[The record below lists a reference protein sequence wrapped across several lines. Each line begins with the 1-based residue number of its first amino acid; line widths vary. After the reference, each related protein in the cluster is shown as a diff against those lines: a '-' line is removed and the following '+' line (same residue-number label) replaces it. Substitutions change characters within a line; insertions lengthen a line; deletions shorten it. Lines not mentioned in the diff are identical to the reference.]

1 MSRKVVLIT
10 GIGGMDG
17 SHAAELWLA
26 QGYEV
31 HGIIRRASN
40 FNTQRIEHIFSKI
53 TLHYGDVTDMGNML
67 SIIQQVKP
75 TMILNFA
82 AMSHVKVSFEM
93 ENYTFQTNTIGILN
107 ILQAVRILGM
117 DQTTRIYHASTSEMY
132 GNITDGATLLTEES
146 PMLPV
151 SPYGISKLA
160 AYHLCNYYRDA
171 YKMFVVSS
179 VLLNHEGE
187 RRGHTFV
194 TKKITDYVAKYNKQ
208 VKSIVGCGSPSG
220 LQKLANHA
228 SQASENLRPLQL
240 GNLDAKRDWGYA
252 RDYVE
257 GIWLMMNHH
266 QPDNYVLATGET
278 HSVREFAELAFA
290 EVGVK
295 VEWKGTGDSE
305 IGVDANTGR
314 TIIQVNKKYY
324 RPIDIEALIGDYSK
338 AKRVLGWNPKTSFK
352 ELVKLMVNKC
362 N

>member
-17 SHAAELWLA
+17 SYSAELWLA
-26 QGYEV
+26 HGYTV

-40 FNTQRIEHIFSKI
+40 FNTQRIEHIFDKI
-53 TLHYGDVTDMGNML
+53 TLHYGDVTDMGNIL
-67 SIIQQVKP
+67 SIIQQVQP

-82 AMSHVKVSFEM
+82 AMSHVKVSFDM
-93 ENYTFQTNTIGILN
+93 ENYTFQTNTVGVLN

-117 DQTTRIYHASTSEMY
+117 DKTTKIYHASTSEMY

-146 PMLPV
+146 PMLPI

-187 RRGHTFV
+187 RRGNTFV
-194 TKKITDYVAKYNKQ
+194 TKKITDYVSKYKQ
-208 VKSIVGCGSPSG
+208 T
-220 LQKLANHA
+220 
-228 SQASENLRPLQL
+228 ENNRPLQL
-240 GNLDAKRDWGYA
+240 GNLDARRDWGYA

-257 GIWLMMNHH
+257 GIWLMMNHQH
-266 QPDNYVLATGET
+266 PDNYVLATGET

-290 EVGVK
+290 EVGVEI
-295 VEWKGTGDSE
+295 EWKGAGDSE
-305 IGVDANTGR
+305 IGMDAKTGK

-324 RPIDIEALIGDYSK
+324 RPFDIETLIGDYSK
-338 AKRVLGWNPKTSFK
+338 AKKILGWEPKTSFK
-352 ELVKLMVNKC
+352 NLVKLMVHKWLM
-362 N
+362 

>member
-17 SHAAELWLA
+17 SYAAELWLA

-53 TLHYGDVTDMGNML
+53 SLHYGDVTDMGNVL

-82 AMSHVKVSFEM
+82 AMSHVKVSFEL
-93 ENYTFQTNTIGILN
+93 ENYTFQTNTVGILN

-132 GNITDGATLLTEES
+132 GNITDGATLLTENS
-146 PMLPV
+146 LMLPV

-179 VLLNHEGE
+179 ILLNHEGE

-194 TKKITDYVAKYNKQ
+194 TKKITEYVIKCKQ
-208 VKSIVGCGSPSG
+208 TGNV
-220 LQKLANHA
+220 H
-228 SQASENLRPLQL
+228 PLQL
-240 GNLDAKRDWGYA
+240 GNLDSKRDWGYA

-257 GIWLMMNHH
+257 GIWLMMNH
-266 QPDNYVLATGET
+266 QDPDNYVLATGET

-290 EVGVK
+290 EIGVR
-295 VEWKGTGDSE
+295 VEWKGTGESE
-305 IGVDANTGR
+305 IGVDAETGK

-338 AKRVLGWNPKTSFK
+338 AKRILNWQPKTSFK

-362 N
+362 D

>member
-17 SHAAELWLA
+17 SYAAELWLE

-40 FNTQRIEHIFSKI
+40 FNTQRIEHIFSRI
-53 TLHYGDVTDMGNML
+53 SLHYGDVTDMGNVL

-82 AMSHVKVSFEM
+82 AMSHVKVSFEL

-132 GNITDGATLLTEES
+132 GNITDGATLLTEDS

-194 TKKITDYVAKYNKQ
+194 TKKITDYVGNYRKR
-208 VKSIVGCGSPSG
+208 VGCGSPSG
-220 LQKLANHA
+220 LKKLAA
-228 SQASENLRPLQL
+228 QFKPLQL
-240 GNLDAKRDWGYA
+240 GNLDSKRDWGYA

-257 GIWLMMNHH
+257 GIWLMMNH
-266 QPDNYVLATGET
+266 QDPDNYVLATGET

-290 EVGVK
+290 EIGVR
-295 VEWKGTGDSE
+295 VEWKGRGESE
-305 IGVDANTGR
+305 IGVDAETGK

-338 AKRVLGWNPKTSFK
+338 AKRVLGWQPKTSFK

-362 N
+362 D

>member
-17 SHAAELWLA
+17 SYSAELWLA
-26 QGYEV
+26 QGYTV

-40 FNTQRIEHIFSKI
+40 FNTQRIEHIFDKI
-53 TLHYGDVTDMGNML
+53 TLHYGDVTDMGNIL

-117 DQTTRIYHASTSEMY
+117 DQTTKIYHASTSEMY
-132 GNITDGATLLTEES
+132 GNITDGETLLTEES
-146 PMLPV
+146 SMLPV

-194 TKKITDYVAKYNKQ
+194 TKKITDYVCKYKQ
-208 VKSIVGCGSPSG
+208 T
-220 LQKLANHA
+220 
-228 SQASENLRPLQL
+228 ENCRPLQL
-240 GNLDAKRDWGYA
+240 GNLDARRDWGYA

-257 GIWLMMNHH
+257 GIWLMMNHQH
-266 QPDNYVLATGET
+266 PDTYVLATGET

-290 EVGVK
+290 EVGVEI
-295 VEWKGTGDSE
+295 EWKGTGESE
-305 IGVDANTGR
+305 IGMDAETGK
-314 TIIQVNKKYY
+314 TIIEVNKKYY

-338 AKRVLGWNPKTSFK
+338 AKKILGWEPKTSFK
-352 ELVKLMVNKC
+352 DLVKLMVNKC
-362 N
+362 